1 MKTHQRINASRLEV
15 DYIMTYLSRTRAPH
29 HSAHAHSAHAR
40 GWTISALAS
49 LYRSRRALAGL
60 DEDALRDIGIDRK
73 TALREA
79 RRAVWDLPRCWAR

>member
-1 MKTHQRINASRLEV
+1 
-15 DYIMTYLSRTRAPH
+15 MTYLSRAHAPH
-29 HSAHAHSAHAR
+29 HSAHAR

-79 RRAVWDLPRCWAR
+79 RRAVWNLPRCWAR